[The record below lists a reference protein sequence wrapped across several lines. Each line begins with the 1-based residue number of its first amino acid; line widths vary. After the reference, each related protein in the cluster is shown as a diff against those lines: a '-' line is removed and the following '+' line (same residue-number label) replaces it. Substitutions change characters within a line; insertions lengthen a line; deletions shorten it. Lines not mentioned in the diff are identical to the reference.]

1 MTLQFKTNI
10 NTIECV
16 QRISPYLEDEMG
28 ITFWHVDTEVSNKT
42 LTIETETLSP
52 SEIISIARKAGFIAK
67 LLTKRVLN

>member
-1 MTLQFKTNI
+1 
-10 NTIECV
+10 
-16 QRISPYLEDEMG
+16 MG

-67 LLTKRVLN
+67 LLTIISKGYLFI